1 MLTRSRSGEHSPDG
15 VRSKRVKDRPGSS
28 GASEGSSL
36 ASLSRRS
43 VDSLGET
50 VATLSPRS
58 ATLVDL
64 PELPRELARALGT
77 MGAKRLY
84 SHQLEAYERV
94 RAGENVIV
102 ATATASGKSLCYKIP
117 AFENALENASSRA
130 LFLYPTKALAQD
142 QLQKTT
148 KLMLRGVHPATY
160 DRDTPKALRAE
171 VRKRANVILTNP
183 DMLNVALLPN
193 HDSLWADFFRNLKI
207 VAVDE
212 AHLLRGVFGSHVA
225 AVLRRLR
232 RVAELHGADPK
243 FVLTSATI
251 ANPLELAEV
260 LTGVP
265 FSLVDSDGASSGERR
280 VIFRNP
286 PLKDEEKGD
295 RRSMLT
301 EGAFVFSKLVS
312 QGVRTIAFAKSR
324 KTAELIYRY
333 AADRLGPEYARRIS
347 PYRAG
352 YTVRERREIEG
363 RLFKGELLGVV
374 STNALELG
382 VDVGA
387 LDAVVC
393 CGYPGSVASIWQQW
407 GRAGRG
413 KEPSLSVYIAGRDSL
428 DQYLYE
434 NPEKVLGRRV
444 EAARLTLEN
453 PYILGPH
460 LLAAAHEAPLE
471 DQDEKYFGYAYEP
484 IVEDLVESEDLVRSG
499 GRLHYTRGD
508 KPAWNISLRSADSG
522 SVMIADREGEV
533 IGAVEARRAPMDLH
547 PGATYLH
554 RGHAY
559 EVEDLNLPAHQAL
572 VRRVPNRYYTRVK
585 VETDVEIIEESD
597 KRGLPN
603 GATLHWGRVSTTDM
617 VTSYKKI
624 QVQDSR
630 EIGVFPLDLPPTT
643 FETRGLWLTLPPL
656 PPPEGDARPNF
667 VEFLGS
673 LHAAEHAF
681 IGLLPLFAMCD
692 RGDIGGL
699 SIAVHRQTRLP
710 TIFVYDGYPGGVGIS
725 ERGYETFEE
734 VARDTLGVL
743 ARCPCKKG
751 CPACVQ
757 SPKCGNWNEPLSKD
771 GAVRVLRYLLGQV
784 SRYPTL

>member
-1 MLTRSRSGEHSPDG
+1 MRSSPGGSVAGEGP
-15 VRSKRVKDRPGSS
+15 
-28 GASEGSSL
+28 ATSSL
-36 ASLSRRS
+36 AGLSRRT
-43 VDSLGET
+43 VDSIGET
-50 VATLSPRS
+50 VATLAPHP
-58 ATLVDL
+58 AKLVKA
-64 PELPRELARALGT
+64 PEFPRELQRALQS
-77 MGAKRLY
+77 MGAGRLY

-102 ATATASGKSLCYKIP
+102 STATASGKSLCYKIP
-117 AFENALENASSRA
+117 AFENALESASNRA

-142 QLQKTT
+142 QLQKIQ
-148 KLMLRGVHPATY
+148 KLKLRGVYPATY
-160 DRDTPKALRAE
+160 DRDTPKALRSE
-171 VRKRANVILTNP
+171 IRRRANVILTNP
-183 DMLNVALLPN
+183 DMLSVGLLPS
-193 HDSLWADFFRNLKI
+193 HEGPWSDFFRNLKI
-207 VAVDE
+207 IAVDE

-225 AVLRRLR
+225 AVMRRLR
-232 RVAELHGADPK
+232 RIAELHGADPS

-260 LTGVP
+260 LTGLP
-265 FSLVDSDGASSGERR
+265 FSLVDNDGASSGPRR
-280 VIFRNP
+280 VVFRNP

-301 EGAFVFSKLVS
+301 EAAFVFSKLVA

-324 KTAELIYRY
+324 KSAELIYRY
-333 AADRLGPEYARRIS
+333 AADRLGPNLARRVS

-363 RLFKGELLGVV
+363 RLFSGDLLGVV

-413 KEPSLSVYIAGRDSL
+413 KEPSLAVYIAGRDSL

-434 NPEKVLGRRV
+434 NPDKVLGRRV

-453 PYILGPH
+453 PYVLGPH
-460 LLAAAHEAPLE
+460 LLAAAHESPL
-471 DQDEKYFGYAYEP
+471 DATDDRYFGFGFDRVTENLA
-484 IVEDLVESEDLVRSG
+484 ESGKLVRSG
-499 GRLHYTRGD
+499 GRLHYAGGD
-508 KPAWNISLRSADSG
+508 RPAWNISLRSADAG
-522 SVMIADREGEV
+522 SVLVADGEGEV
-533 IGAVEARRAPMDLH
+533 IGSVESRRAPMELH

-554 RGHAY
+554 RGRAY
-559 EVEDLNLPAHQAL
+559 EVEDLNLSAHAAQ
-572 VRRVPNRYYTRVK
+572 VRRVPNRYYTRVR
-585 VETDVEIIEESD
+585 VETDVEILEEMSSRD
-597 KRGLPN
+597 LAN
-603 GATLHWGRVSTTDM
+603 GAKLHWGRVRTTDI
-617 VTSYKKI
+617 VTQYKKI

-630 EIGVFPLDLPPTT
+630 EIGVFPLDLPPTD
-643 FETRGLWLTLPPL
+643 FETRGLWVTLPPMPPL
-656 PPPEGDARPNF
+656 PPPPLIVPQGNGAEGRNSF
-667 VEFLGS
+667 VDFLGS
-673 LHAAEHAF
+673 LHAAEHAV

-699 SIAVHRQTRLP
+699 SVAVHRATRRP
-710 TIFVYDGYPGGVGIS
+710 TIFVFDGYPGGVGIS

-734 VARDTLGVL
+734 ITRDTLSVL
-743 ARCPCKKG
+743 VRCPCKRG

-771 GAVRVLRYLLGQV
+771 GAIRVLRYLLGQV
-784 SRYPTL
+784 SRYPIA

>member
-1 MLTRSRSGEHSPDG
+1 MSC
-15 VRSKRVKDRPGSS
+15 
-28 GASEGSSL
+28 
-36 ASLSRRS
+36 RS

-50 VATLSPRS
+50 VATLAPRD
-58 ATLVDL
+58 ATLVEP
-64 PELPRELARALGT
+64 PELTRELSRALQA

-84 SHQLEAYERV
+84 SHQLEAYEKV
-94 RAGENVIV
+94 RSGENVIV
-102 ATATASGKSLCYKIP
+102 STATASGKSLCYKIP
-117 AFENALENASSRA
+117 AFENALENAANRA

-142 QLQKTT
+142 QLQKIE

-160 DRDTPKALRAE
+160 DRDTPKALRAGI
-171 VRKRANVILTNP
+171 RKKANVVLTNP
-183 DMLNVALLPN
+183 DMLNVGLLPS

-207 VAVDE
+207 IAVDE
-212 AHLLRGVFGSHVA
+212 AHLLRGVFGSHAA

-232 RVAELHGADPK
+232 RVAALHGADPK

-260 LTGVP
+260 LTGLP
-265 FSLVDSDGASSGERR
+265 FALVDKDGASSGERR
-280 VIFRNP
+280 VVFRNP

-301 EGAFVFSKLVS
+301 EGAFVFSRLVAS
-312 QGVRTIAFAKSR
+312 GVRTIAFAKSR
-324 KTAELIYRY
+324 KSAELIYRY
-333 AADRLGPEYARRIS
+333 AADRLGPDLARRIS

-352 YTVRERREIEG
+352 YTVRERREIEA
-363 RLFKGELLGVV
+363 RLFRGELLGVV

-382 VDVGA
+382 VDVGS

-413 KEPSLSVYIAGRDSL
+413 NDPSLAVYIAGRDSL
-428 DQYLYE
+428 DQYLHE
-434 NPEKVLGRRV
+434 NPEKVLGMRV

-471 DQDEKYFGYAYEP
+471 DEDEKYFGYAYE
-484 IVEDLVESEDLVRSG
+484 VVAEQLVESRALVRSG
-499 GRLHYTRGD
+499 GRMHYTRGD
-508 KPAWNISLRSADSG
+508 NPARDISLRSADG
-522 SVMIADREGEV
+522 ATVLVADKEGEV
-533 IGAVEARRAPMDLH
+533 VGSVEARRAPMELH

-554 RGHAY
+554 RGRAY
-559 EVEDLNLPAHQAL
+559 EVEDLNLAAHQAL
-572 VRRVPNRYYTRVK
+572 VRRVPNRYYTKVR
-585 VETDVEIIEESD
+585 VETDVEILKEAE
-597 KRGLPN
+597 KRDLAN
-603 GATLHWGRVSTTDM
+603 GAALRWGWVRTTDQ
-617 VTSYKKI
+617 VTFYKKI
-624 QVQDSR
+624 QVSDSR
-630 EIGVFPLDLPPTT
+630 ELGVFPLDLQPTA
-643 FETRGLWLTLPPL
+643 FETRALWFTLPPM
-656 PPPEGDARPNF
+656 PPPQGNTQPSF
-667 VEFLGS
+667 IEFLGS

-681 IGLLPLFAMCD
+681 IGILPLFAMCD

-699 SIAVHRQTRLP
+699 SVAMHRQTRLP
-710 TIFVYDGYPGGVGIS
+710 TVFVYDGYPGGVGIS
-725 ERGYETFEE
+725 ERGYDTFEE

-757 SPKCGNWNEPLSKD
+757 SPKCGNWNEPLSKG
-771 GAVRVLRYLLGQV
+771 GALRVLRYLLGQV
-784 SRYPTL
+784 SRYPNP